1 MYKYTYM
8 LYKYSYKK
16 FPVFYKKVL
25 TNKKSYVI
33 IIIENKTKEKYI

>member
-1 MYKYTYM
+1 MYKYT
-8 LYKYSYKK
+8 YKK

-33 IIIENKTKEKYI
+33 INTERKTKEKYI